1 MSARPSL
8 LTIWQRLQRHPGGV
22 FLRSTAGAMPYG
34 RLVDLVGRFCAG
46 FDRAEP
52 GQGDRLL
59 IVSGNEAAAASAFLA
74 GLLDGLVP
82 VMLSPD
88 SKPARLR
95 AIFRSVEPRV
105 VVADRGLADSLAIPE
120 QAGLRVVTVPPSL
133 RLEHQGRGMTAA
145 WRGASRL
152 FRSEPAD
159 SGLDLPAAG
168 REPLLPVDDDATAY
182 ILFTSGTT
190 SAPSGVRISRKALL
204 AQLQTLTRL
213 FAYTDASRIFNA
225 TPLAHTD
232 GLVQGPLLAAACGAT
247 LLRPGPFALS
257 ELEDWLDR
265 ISAWGATHFITNPT
279 VLALI
284 SRFARH
290 EDYFDD
296 GRFFGV
302 LSSASTLRPELWH
315 SFEQR
320 FHCAVFNLYGMTE
333 TVANAVYAGR
343 HPEMGPV
350 GSIGLPVDCEARL
363 VEIRSDGSCGESS
376 LEGELQIRG
385 ENVFQG
391 YWKDPERTAA
401 TLIGEGWMRT
411 GDLARRRENGGLDI
425 VGRLKTLINMGGQ
438 SILPEEIDEVLARH
452 PAVLDVATVG
462 LEDPDFEEVAVSA
475 VVLERAAGESELAE
489 HCRRHLEPLKVPKR
503 IFAVN
508 EIPRG
513 DAGKPRADA
522 LRDLLRARLE
532 DSTNTNTKTGDAGA
546 EIQADAVCAMAADVF
561 RVPAADLDLDS
572 SPATV
577 EGWDSFNQLNLMI
590 EAEHRFAIRIPAA
603 QVASIRTLGDLLRA
617 INAKR

>member
-8 LTIWQRLQRHPGGV
+8 LTIWQRMQRHPGSV
-22 FLRSTAGAMPYG
+22 FLRSTAGSMPYG
-34 RLVDLVGRFCAG
+34 RLVELVGRFCAD

-59 IVSGNEAAAASAFLA
+59 IVTANEPVAAAAFLA

-88 SKPARLR
+88 SKPERLR
-95 AIFRSVEPRV
+95 AILRSVEPRL
-105 VVADRGLADSLAIPE
+105 VVADQGLADVLAIPG
-120 QAGLRVVTVPPSL
+120 QAGARVVVVPPSL
-133 RLEHQGRGMTAA
+133 RLEKQGQGMSAA
-145 WRGASRL
+145 WRGVRRL
-152 FRSEPAD
+152 FRAESAD
-159 SGLDLPAAG
+159 GDLDLPAAG
-168 REPLLPVDDDATAY
+168 REPSLPGAGDATAY

-190 SAPSGVRISRKALL
+190 SAPSGVQISRNSLL
-204 AQLQTLTRL
+204 AQLETLTRL
-213 FAYTDASRIFNA
+213 FDYTDASRIFNA

-232 GLVQGPLLAAACGAT
+232 GLVQGPLLAAANGAT
-247 LLRPGPFALS
+247 LLRPGLFSLPAL
-257 ELEDWLDR
+257 EEWLDR
-265 ISAWGATHFITNPT
+265 ISGWQATHFITNPT

-284 SRFARH
+284 SRYAGH

-315 SFEQR
+315 AFEER
-320 FHCAVFNLYGMTE
+320 FGCSVFNLYGMTE

-350 GSIGLPVDCEARL
+350 GTIGVPVDCEARL
-363 VEIRSDGSCGESS
+363 VQTGSDGSWCESR

-385 ENVFQG
+385 ENVFQC

-401 TLIGEGWMRT
+401 TLIDGGWMRT

-425 VGRLKTLINMGGQ
+425 VGRIKTMINMGGQ
-438 SILPEEIDEVLARH
+438 SILPEEIDEVLAGH

-462 LEDPDFEEVAVSA
+462 LADPDFEEVAVSA
-475 VVLERAAGESELAE
+475 VVLERAASESELAE

-503 IFAVN
+503 ILAVDR
-508 EIPRG
+508 IPRG
-513 DAGKPRADA
+513 DAGKPQAGA
-522 LRDLLRARLE
+522 LRDLLHSLLE
-532 DSTNTNTKTGDAGA
+532 GNANAQLSEPGTRV
-546 EIQADAVCAMAADVF
+546 QADAVCAMAADVF
-561 RVPAADLDLDS
+561 RVPAEDLSLDS

-590 EAEHRFAIRIPAA
+590 EAEHRFSIRIPAA
-603 QVASIRTLGDLLRA
+603 QVASIRTLGDLLQA